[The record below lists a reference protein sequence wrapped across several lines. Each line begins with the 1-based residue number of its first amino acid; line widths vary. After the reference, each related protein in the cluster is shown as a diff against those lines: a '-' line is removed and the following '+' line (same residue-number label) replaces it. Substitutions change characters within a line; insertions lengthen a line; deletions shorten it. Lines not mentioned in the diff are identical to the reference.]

1 MTTPVTPVPDASQ
14 PLPDPSDLGT
24 WPARMAEMHR
34 WMRENLRP
42 GMNALAAA
50 TYENALMAV
59 AVVNMQGAWSGLTG
73 GLNTPATV
81 AHNSKIWLLLTRLA
95 DVTASEPGVS
105 ADWLDVTPF
114 GRTGGVMEG
123 DLTVPSLNGG
133 QLAGHRNKVLNG
145 NFRVNQGG
153 VSGTVVLAAGAYGHD
168 QWKAGASGCTYTF
181 ASSGGVTTLT
191 ITAGSLIQPIE
202 GINLQTGTHVL
213 SWQGTA
219 QGKIGAGSYGVSGV
233 TSAVTGGSDL
243 NVEFSTGTL
252 SLVQLELGTAPTPFE
267 FRGISVEEMLCR
279 RYLQVGEHVSLCDS
293 VASSSGTYK
302 SGSVQLS
309 PPMRAVPTVT
319 RTTSSA
325 GTVSV
330 SGVSTRAIRFQTAS
344 APNNLFSQ
352 VSTWKADARL

>member
-24 WPARMAEMHR
+24 WPARMAETHR
-34 WMRENLRP
+34 WMRETLRP
-42 GMNALAAA
+42 GVNALAASA
-50 TYENALMAV
+50 YDNALTASAAANFVGSWSALSGALAV
-59 AVVNMQGAWSGLTG
+59 PASVVHSGK
-73 GLNTPATV
+73 V
-81 AHNSKIWLLLTRLA
+81 WMLLSSLA
-95 DVTASEPGVS
+95 DVTLSEPGVA
-105 ADWLDVTPF
+105 ADWFDITPL
-114 GRTGGVMEG
+114 GRSGGVIEG
-123 DLTVPSLNGG
+123 DLDVPSLNGG
-133 QLAGHRNKVLNG
+133 QLAGHRNRVING
-145 NFRVNQGG
+145 NFLVNQEA

-202 GINLQTGTHVL
+202 GVSLQTGTHVL

-219 QGKIGAGSYGVSGV
+219 QGKIGAGSYGATGVSA
-233 TSAVTGGSDL
+233 AVTGGSNL
-243 NVEFSTGTL
+243 NIEFSTGTL
-252 SLVQLELGTAPTPFE
+252 SLVQLERGTRATPFE
-267 FRGISVEEMLCR
+267 HRHVSTEETLCR
-279 RYLQVGEHVSLCDS
+279 RFLQVGENVSLCDS
-293 VASSSGTYK
+293 VASSGGTYK
-302 SGSVQLS
+302 TATVQLS

-330 SGVSTRAIRFQTAS
+330 SGVSTRSIRFLTTTAPS
-344 APNNLFSQ
+344 NLFSQ